1 MWHHAAMMRARIV
14 VPLVIGVVLSCSG
27 TAHAQPPSTDATIT
41 PPQAFRLG
49 TAARPFGWS
58 TAIGDLNADGR
69 PDAAITDRV
78 GRVGSGF
85 AYSLELKLAGV
96 GSRSLT
102 FDAPDDVLAVAL
114 LDIDHDH
121 DLDVVV
127 STPLSR
133 AVVRVWLNDGQGGFH
148 EAALP
153 RWSGELRDELVDGGV
168 PCAPEAR
175 AIVQEPRWQHAAR
188 TGERRPSAPT
198 LAGNRR
204 SARQLVAPRAAPP
217 SPLQSRAPPRV

>member
-1 MWHHAAMMRARIV
+1 MWHHAGMMRARIV

-27 TAHAQPPSTDATIT
+27 TAHAQAPSTDATIT

-49 TAARPFGWS
+49 TAAQPFGWS

-78 GRVGSGF
+78 GRLGGGF

-102 FDAPDDVLAVAL
+102 FDAPDDALAVAL

-127 STPLSR
+127 STPISR
-133 AVVRVWLNDGQGGFH
+133 AVVRVWLNDGRGGFH
-148 EAALP
+148 EAAPP
-153 RWSGELRDELVDGGV
+153 RSSGDLGDERADGGV
-168 PCAPEAR
+168 PCTANAR
-175 AIVQEPRWQHAAR
+175 AIVASPRRQHAAR

-204 SARQLVAPRAAPP
+204 SVRQLIAPRTAQP
-217 SPLQSRAPPRV
+217 SPLRSRAPPRV